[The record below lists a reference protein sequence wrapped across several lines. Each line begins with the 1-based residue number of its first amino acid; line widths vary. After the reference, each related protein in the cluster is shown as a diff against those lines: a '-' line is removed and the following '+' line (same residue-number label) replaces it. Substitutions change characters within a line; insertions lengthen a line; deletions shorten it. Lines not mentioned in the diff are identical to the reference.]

1 MIQSSL
7 LKKCKVA
14 VFCFFTLLITIFAQS
29 PSEIEDPSIV
39 EINKLPPRATI
50 FNFES
55 KNLAI
60 NDNPEHSQ
68 YYQSLNGIWKFNW
81 VRNPDDRPLDFF
93 ESDFNDSSWDDF
105 HVPANWEINGY
116 GVPIYLN
123 HPYEFSYHPEPPTIP
138 HGHNPVGSYRKSFT
152 IPEKWKN
159 RRIMIHF
166 GAVKSAFFIWVNG
179 KKVGYSQGSK
189 LPAEFDITEF
199 ISSWKSPS
207 LNVSPSGVLAQKS
220 AILSFGSAARYTS
233 RSIPLMR
240 QKS

>member
-14 VFCFFTLLITIFAQS
+14 ACCFFTLLLTMFAQS

-138 HGHNPVGSYRKSFT
+138 DG
-152 IPEKWKN
+152 
-159 RRIMIHF
+159 
-166 GAVKSAFFIWVNG
+166 
-179 KKVGYSQGSK
+179 
-189 LPAEFDITEF
+189 
-199 ISSWKSPS
+199 
-207 LNVSPSGVLAQKS
+207 
-220 AILSFGSAARYTS
+220 
-233 RSIPLMR
+233 
-240 QKS
+240 